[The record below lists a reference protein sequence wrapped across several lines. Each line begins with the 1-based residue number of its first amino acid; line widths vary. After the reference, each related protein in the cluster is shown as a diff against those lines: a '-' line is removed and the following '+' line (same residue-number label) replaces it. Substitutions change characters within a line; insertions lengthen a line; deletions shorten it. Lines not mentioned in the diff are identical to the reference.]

1 MKHRLPLIVLLVI
14 SFATLGFHYL
24 SVERIMMEMESQSL
38 HRGKRADVQ
47 ASLFY
52 QSLDGRLVTRY
63 TQPVEQVM
71 ITNNKGELAIFNEQD
86 YTVYRTQSLEYSS
99 ENNLIYFFLQGKT
112 SDLGLQQMGFQLMDT
127 RFEDGM
133 VVTQWFPPSGLYHL
147 FSQIELV
154 HENYL
159 PIYTG
164 YYDTDKK
171 LVKKVYY
178 TDYRQF
184 PEITLPMTI
193 TEFNY
198 LPGGDSIVNRVK
210 FSEVQINQRAVS
222 PWFNFSI
229 PHDAKILE

>member
-1 MKHRLPLIVLLVI
+1 MKHRLPVLVLLVI
-14 SFATLGFHYL
+14 GFAALGFHYL

-38 HRGKRADVQ
+38 HRGKRADVK

-86 YTVYRTQSLEYSS
+86 NTVYRTQSLEYSS

-133 VVTQWFPPSGLYHL
+133 VITKWFPPSGMYHL
-147 FSQIELV
+147 FSQVELV

-159 PIYTG
+159 PIFTG
-164 YYDTDKK
+164 YYDKDKM

-184 PEITLPMTI
+184 PEITLPMAI

>member
-1 MKHRLPLIVLLVI
+1 MKHRILFLVLLFTGV
-14 SFATLGFHYL
+14 AALGYRSL
-24 SVERIMMEMESQSL
+24 SVERIMMEMDSQSL
-38 HRGKRADVQ
+38 HRGKRAGVK

-52 QSLDGRLVTRY
+52 QALDGRLVTRY
-63 TQPVEQVM
+63 SEPVEQVM
-71 ITNNKGELAIFNEQD
+71 ITNNKGELAIFNEKD

-133 VVTQWFPPSGLYHL
+133 VITRWFPPSDMYHL

-159 PIYTG
+159 PIFTG
-164 YYDTDKK
+164 YYDTDKN

-178 TDYRQF
+178 SDYRHF
-184 PEITLPMTI
+184 PEITLPMAI

-222 PWFNFSI
+222 SWFNFSI
-229 PHDAKILE
+229 PHDAKIIE